1 MAEKMIMDKTERFVK
16 SSEDELIDVMREH
29 VKYMRPD
36 SFYDQLNRGGKL
48 TIIALVLIANFIIM
62 LVAAFGGLV

>member
-1 MAEKMIMDKTERFVK
+1 MAEIIRDKSERFIT
-16 SSEDELIDVMREH
+16 SSDDQLVDVTREYL
-29 VKYMRPD
+29 KMMRPD

-48 TIIALVLIANFIIM
+48 TIIALILISNFIIM